1 MKLATA
7 AEMRELDRQAIK
19 DYGIPG
25 MVLMENAGRGVVSS
39 LREKWGPVQGRRYL
53 ILCGK
58 GNNGGDGLVIARHLH
73 NMGAN
78 VSVRLFSEEMKG
90 DAGANL
96 KAVQK
101 MGIDI
106 KPVSKN
112 LKVETSEA
120 KHADAVIDA
129 IFGTGL
135 ADEVLKP
142 YRAVIDM
149 VNASARRV
157 VAVDI
162 PSGVNSDNGRIMG
175 ASIRADLTV
184 TFGLPKR
191 GHYLYPGA
199 QMAGEI
205 RVVDISIPAE
215 AVDRSP
221 IQANLITES
230 SLSGII
236 PPRKTDSN
244 KGTFGHLFILA
255 GSVGKTGAAVMA
267 AQAASRSGVGLVTV
281 GVPESL
287 NNIFEEKLTEEM
299 TIPLPES
306 ANRTLSVKALDKIL
320 ENLNGK
326 TALAIGPGISTD
338 PDTIKLISELLPR
351 VKIPTLIDADGLNI
365 LSLDDEPLRNM
376 KAPVMLTPHPG
387 EMGRLLGV
395 LAREVQADRP
405 AAAIELAGEYKAI
418 VVLKGARTLV
428 ASPTGE
434 FYINTTG
441 NPGMATGGTGDV
453 LTGVIGS
460 FMAQGIEMMDAAKA
474 GVYIHGLAGDLAA
487 LEKSQAGMVA
497 GDITDFLPASFMAL
511 NASMEVLL

>member
-7 AEMRELDRQAIK
+7 AEMRELDRLAIK

-25 MVLMENAGRGVVSS
+25 MVLMENAGRGVVSE
-39 LREKWGPVQGRRYL
+39 LEKKWGPVKGRRYL
-53 ILCGK
+53 IFCGK
-58 GNNGGDGLVIARHLH
+58 GNNGGDGLVIARYLH
-73 NMGAN
+73 NMGAK
-78 VSVRLFSEEMKG
+78 VSVRLFSDDMKG
-90 DAGANL
+90 DAGTNL
-96 KAVQK
+96 KAALK
-101 MGIDI
+101 MGVDI

-112 LKVETSEA
+112 LKGETSGA

-135 ADEVLKP
+135 TDEVLKP
-142 YRAVIDM
+142 YKTVMDM
-149 VNASARRV
+149 VNASAKRV

-162 PSGVNSDNGRIMG
+162 PSGVNSDSGRIMG

-191 GHYLYPGA
+191 GLYLYPGA
-199 QMAGEI
+199 QMTGEI
-205 RVVDISIPAE
+205 SVVDISIPAE
-215 AVDRSP
+215 AVYSAP
-221 IQANLITES
+221 IRANLITGH
-230 SLSGII
+230 SLRGVI
-236 PPRKTDSN
+236 PPRKLDSN

-267 AQAASRSGVGLVTV
+267 AQAASRSGAGLITV

-287 NNIFEEKLTEEM
+287 NDVFEEKLTEEM
-299 TIPLPES
+299 TVPLPES
-306 ANRTLSVKALDKIL
+306 GNRTLSLKALEKIL
-320 ENLNGK
+320 EHLNGK

-338 PDTIKLISELLPR
+338 PDTIKLISALLPK

-365 LSLDDEPLRNM
+365 LSIDDEPLRKM

-405 AAAIELAGEYKAI
+405 AAAIELAGEYNAT

-428 ASPTGE
+428 ASPSGE
-434 FYINTTG
+434 FHINTTG

-460 FMAQGIEMMDAAKA
+460 LMAQGIPMVDAAKA
-474 GVYIHGLAGDLAA
+474 GVYVHGLAGDLAA
-487 LEKSQAGMVA
+487 CVKGQAGMVA
-497 GDITDFLPASFMAL
+497 GDITDFLPAGFMAL
-511 NASMEVLL
+511 NACMEDLQ